1 MAGKNQER
9 DLELIRQVRAGD
21 KKAREELVSKY
32 VPMVKRIARNHYA
45 SFLEFEDLMQ
55 EGLIG
60 LLSAIEEYDPE
71 KNVKFS
77 SFAYICILRKIY
89 NVIKQTNGNKHKAL
103 NDAVSIH
110 AFVNQEETR
119 TILDYVPL
127 DDSSVDP
134 EEVVAERM
142 VNQRLKTVLEN
153 HLSILEYTVI
163 SMFLE
168 GYSSAEIEAAI
179 GVNAKAV
186 DNARTRVRLKL
197 RRILTE
203 HGSLLSPK
211 VPLRVRRREDLYRK
225 LPRLERRAE

>member
-1 MAGKNQER
+1 MARRNQER
-9 DLELIRQVRAGD
+9 DLELIRQIREGD
-21 KKAREELVSKY
+21 TTAREELVRKY
-32 VPMVKRIARNHYA
+32 IPMVKHIARNHYA

-60 LLSAIEEYDPE
+60 LLSAITEYKPE
-71 KNVKFS
+71 KCVKFS
-77 SFAYICILRKIY
+77 SFAYICIIRKIY

-119 TILDYVPL
+119 TVMDLVVC
-127 DDSSVDP
+127 DDTFIDP
-134 EEVVAERM
+134 EEVVEERL
-142 VNQRLKTVLEN
+142 VNQRLNAVLEN
-153 HLSILEYTVI
+153 HLSVLEYTVI
-163 SMFLE
+163 ILFLR
-168 GYSSAEIEAAI
+168 GYSSAEIESAI
-179 GVNAKAV
+179 GVNSKAV

-211 VPLRVRRREDLYRK
+211 VPMRVRRREDLYLK
-225 LPRLERRAE
+225 LPALRLRAE